1 MRNIVFFLAL
11 LVYFITAGCTAPA
24 VIPEAPKAISEDTVS
39 GNPLLAPFDTP
50 YGVPPFDQIETAH
63 FLPAFYERIEW
74 HETEIEAI
82 INNPE
87 APTFENTIAALDYS
101 WQPLDQISYI
111 FYNYYA
117 TLYDE
122 ELEEV
127 AGIIDPFLVEHED
140 NIVLNQALFARVE
153 EVYSLRDA
161 LTLDEEEAVLLEK
174 IYRSFAENGAA
185 LTEEERQRLREINR
199 ELSLLTL
206 EFGNNIQ
213 ADTTNYE
220 LYLDD
225 PALLS
230 GLSDTV
236 IAAAAAEAEE
246 RERADEWLFT
256 LYSSN
261 VMALITSAD
270 DRDLRRTANEAY
282 ISRGGI
288 FPENSNS
295 AIVSRIIE
303 LRLELAHLLGHDNYA
318 TYALQDSM
326 LKEPETVRAFLAEL
340 WEAALPVAL
349 AEEEMIKT
357 TIAEEGASFEPAYW
371 DWRYY
376 AERIRRDKFDL
387 DEAEVSRYLELN
399 NVMEGLF
406 SVIENLWGLRFSE
419 RNDLPLYHPETSSW
433 EVTEADGSHLGIV
446 YLDLHPR
453 PGKQS
458 GAFMKYFRPQYADP
472 AGNFVHPVVL
482 ITCNFSN
489 PAAGEPVL
497 LSYYD
502 VTTLYHE
509 FGHALH
515 ALLSK
520 AQYPLLSGTATPRDF
535 VELPSQIMENW
546 ARHPEVLKSFARHYK
561 SGEIIPDNLIEKI
574 QAASHFNQGFNT
586 LELLASA
593 QLDHEY
599 HSMGEYRPFT
609 IEEFEK
615 EVSARFGMP
624 ESIYYRH
631 GSTHFQHIF
640 NWGYSASYYSYLW
653 SGVLDADAFEAFVE
667 TGDLF
672 DPETAERFRR
682 EILEKG
688 ATSDPLAMYKAFRGR
703 EPILDPLLRQRG
715 LK

>member
-1 MRNIVFFLAL
+1 MRSVIFVFVL
-11 LVYFITAGCTAPA
+11 LVCLIPTGCTAPLTTPDA
-24 VIPEAPKAISEDTVS
+24 VSEDANYD
-39 GNPLLAPFDTP
+39 NPLLAPFDTP
-50 YGVPPFDQIETAH
+50 FGVPPFDQIETAH

-74 HETEIEAI
+74 HEAEIESI
-82 INNPE
+82 ISNPE
-87 APTFENTIAALDYS
+87 VPTFENTIAALDYS
-101 WQPLDQISYI
+101 WQPLDQVSYV
-111 FYNYYA
+111 FNNYYA
-117 TLYDE
+117 NLYDD
-122 ELEEV
+122 ELEEIAEV
-127 AGIIDPFLVEHED
+127 VDPLLVEHED
-140 NIVLNQALFARVE
+140 NVILNQDLFARVE
-153 EVYSLRDA
+153 EVYTRRDELA
-161 LTLDEEEAVLLEK
+161 LAEEEAVLLEE

-185 LTEEERQRLREINR
+185 LAEEERQRLREINR

-220 LYLDD
+220 LYLDN
-225 PALLS
+225 PVLLS
-230 GLSDTV
+230 GLPDTV
-236 IAAAAAEAEE
+236 VAAAAAEAEE
-246 RERADEWLFT
+246 REREGEWLFT

-270 DRDLRRTANEAY
+270 DRDLRRIANEAY

-288 FPENSNS
+288 FPENNN
-295 AIVSRIIE
+295 AEIVNRIIE
-303 LRLELAHLLGHDNYA
+303 LRLELARLLGHENYA
-318 TYALQDSM
+318 IYTLQDSM
-326 LKEPETVRAFLAEL
+326 LKEPETVRVFLSEL

-349 AEEEMIKT
+349 AEEEMIKKA
-357 TIAEEGASFEPAYW
+357 IAEEGASFEPAYW

-376 AERIRRDKFDL
+376 AERIRRDEFDL
-387 DEAEVSRYLELN
+387 NEAEVNQYLELN
-399 NVMEGLF
+399 NVLEGLF

-419 RNDLPLYHPETSSW
+419 QNGLPLYHPATSSW

-458 GAFMKYFRPQYADP
+458 GASMKYFRPQYVDP
-472 AGNFVHPVVL
+472 AGNFIHPVLL
-482 ITCNFSN
+482 ISCNFSS
-489 PAAGEPVL
+489 PAEGKPVL

-546 ARHPEVLKSFARHYK
+546 ARHPEVLKSFARHYE
-561 SGEIIPDNLIEKI
+561 SGEIIPDELIEKI
-574 QAASHFNQGFNT
+574 QAANHFNQGFNT

-599 HSMGEYRPFT
+599 HTMSEYQPFT

-615 EVSARFGMP
+615 EVSTRFGMP

-640 NWGYSASYYSYLW
+640 NWGYSAAYYSYLW

-672 DPETAERFRR
+672 DPETAKRFRR

-688 ATSDPLAMYKAFRGR
+688 ATSDPLAMYTAFRGR
-703 EPILDPLLRQRG
+703 EPIIEPLLRQRG